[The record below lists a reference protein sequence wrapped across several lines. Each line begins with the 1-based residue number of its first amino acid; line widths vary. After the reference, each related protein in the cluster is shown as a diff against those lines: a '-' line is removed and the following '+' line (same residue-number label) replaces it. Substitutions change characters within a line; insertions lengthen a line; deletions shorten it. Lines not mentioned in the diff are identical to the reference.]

1 MKGSLWNWIGQR
13 VSAVLLLLLVGVHF
27 GIMHFVDPTAEITFA
42 SSSLRLKGLL
52 YFLVDSG
59 LLFVGLY
66 HGLNGI
72 RAIIFDYWPK
82 AGRAAT
88 WVLTLV
94 GLLFAGYGSAALY
107 LFLTLN

>member
-1 MKGSLWNWIGQR
+1 MQGLGAWILQR
-13 VSAVLLLLLVGVHF
+13 ISAVILIVLVAIHF
-27 GIMHFVDPTAEITFA
+27 GIMHFVDPTAKITFA
-42 SSSLRLKGLL
+42 SSSLRLKGVL
-52 YFLVDSG
+52 YFLFDSG

-82 AGRAAT
+82 AGRVAT